1 RGRDRFRRLS
11 RRRHAQDR
19 GRLERAQIRAPG
31 QDRPGDA
38 RLDARPIEAR
48 TRICRRQAGRR
59 DGRIGQHT
67 GAAGRLAAMIS
78 PSRAASPRASLQGL
92 DGLNFFIANVQTG
105 FGPFISVYLTANA
118 WPQVDIG
125 LVLTI
130 SGVVSLVGLF
140 PAGVLVDAIAA
151 KRSVAA
157 IAILAIAG
165 TALALAARP
174 VFPLVL
180 LAEVLHGIA
189 SCLLGPAIAAI
200 TIGLVEQ
207 HLISARF
214 GRNASFASVG
224 NAIAAALMGAC
235 GRLFSDR
242 AVFVLTA
249 ALAIPALLALYRI
262 RARDIDAAR
271 ARGGLPPAGDNA
283 APARLV
289 DILKNRNLLIFSLCL
304 ALFHLGNAAML
315 PLAGSVVT
323 MHSNQ
328 WATVLIAACIVVP
341 QIVVAA
347 FSPWVGRKAQ
357 QWGRRPLLVLG
368 FAALPIR
375 GVLFA
380 AIVSPWLLV
389 GVQVLDG
396 ISAAVIGVLL
406 PIVVSDLTRRSG
418 HFNAALSTA
427 GTAAGVGASISPS
440 LAGYVTDSV
449 GYGAAFL
456 LLAGI
461 AALGLAVLWRALPET
476 RPPAPIADS

>member
-1 RGRDRFRRLS
+1 
-11 RRRHAQDR
+11 
-19 GRLERAQIRAPG
+19 
-31 QDRPGDA
+31 
-38 RLDARPIEAR
+38 
-48 TRICRRQAGRR
+48 
-59 DGRIGQHT
+59 
-67 GAAGRLAAMIS
+67 
-78 PSRAASPRASLQGL
+78 
-92 DGLNFFIANVQTG
+92 
-105 FGPFISVYLTANA
+105 
-118 WPQVDIG
+118 
-125 LVLTI
+125 
-130 SGVVSLVGLF
+130 
-140 PAGVLVDAIAA
+140 
-151 KRSVAA
+151 
-157 IAILAIAG
+157 
-165 TALALAARP
+165 
-174 VFPLVL
+174 
-180 LAEVLHGIA
+180 
-189 SCLLGPAIAAI
+189 
-200 TIGLVEQ
+200 
-207 HLISARF
+207 
-214 GRNASFASVG
+214 
-224 NAIAAALMGAC
+224 
-235 GRLFSDR
+235 
-242 AVFVLTA
+242 
-249 ALAIPALLALYRI
+249 
-262 RARDIDAAR
+262 
-271 ARGGLPPAGDNA
+271 
-283 APARLV
+283 
-289 DILKNRNLLIFSLCL
+289 
-304 ALFHLGNAAML
+304 ML